1 MAGIREYRK
10 EKLKKEHSGKEKDI
24 DYDKKLLI
32 HRIRVKGILAILIV
46 IVVVTIVVAAI
57 VNNARNYSGY
67 VIQKSMR
74 RTDSG
79 YAVYFDDAEGYIKCS
94 RDGVFAY
101 GFDNN
106 PRWNK
111 TYEVSKISVDKCGAY
126 FAVADIG
133 SNYVYVF
140 DEDGYISTI
149 NTVLPVVKINVSSK
163 GHVAIILED
172 KEADYID
179 MYDKDGNRIY
189 TIKTTA
195 ESDGIPTDIGIS
207 PDGRKLAVAFTAVKG
222 MELKTSV
229 VFYNF
234 GEVGQN
240 ENERVVGGFDFYDNQ
255 LVGEV
260 EFLNQNTVVA
270 VSENIIS
277 FFSIKEY
284 PKLIRNVDIEHK
296 IEQIFY
302 SEEKIAY
309 IYTDDSH
316 KKNLCVY
323 NTEGEILFTSEI
335 NDIYTSFEFTHKG
348 IIMYGKDEFR
358 LISDNGKDKY
368 KDRFETEISHI
379 IPLNSNEDYMF
390 ITIEKLHKVKLK

>member
-10 EKLKKEHSGKEKDI
+10 EKLKKEHSDKEKNV
-24 DYDKKLLI
+24 DYDKKLRI
-32 HRIRVKGILAILIV
+32 HRIRVKGLLVILIA
-46 IVVVTIVVAAI
+46 IAVVTIVVAAI
-57 VNNARNYSGY
+57 VNNARNYSSY
-67 VIQKSMR
+67 VVEKTVR

-79 YAVYFDDAEGYIKCS
+79 YAVYFDDADGYIKCS

-101 GFDNN
+101 GFDNT

-111 TYEVSKISVDKCGAY
+111 TYEVNKISVDRCDSY

-179 MYDKDGNRIY
+179 MYDKDGNRVY

-207 PDGRKLAVAFTAVKG
+207 MDGRKLAVAFTAVKG
-222 MELKTSV
+222 LELKTSV

-240 ENERVVGGFDFYDNQ
+240 ENERIVGGFDFYDGQ

-260 EFLNQNTVVA
+260 EFINENTVVA

-277 FFSIKEY
+277 FYTIKEY
-284 PKLIRNVDIEHK
+284 PKLIRNIDIEHR
-296 IEQIFY
+296 IEQILY

-309 IYTDDSH
+309 VYTDDNH
-316 KKNLCVY
+316 KKNLCAY
-323 NTEGEILFTSEI
+323 NAEGEKLFISEI
-335 NDIYTSFEFTHKG
+335 KDNYTSFEFTRKG

-358 LISDNGKDKY
+358 LISDNGKEKY

-379 IPLNSNEDYMF
+379 IPLNSNEDYLF